1 MKQTGSLP
9 KVNPP
14 STKTK
19 TRKLNSSRTNLV
31 EKEQEKPLQRLKSNN
46 EI

>member
-14 STKTK
+14 PTK
-19 TRKLNSSRTNLV
+19 TRELNSSRTNL
-31 EKEQEKPLQRLKSNN
+31 EKEKEKGKPLQRLKSNN
-46 EI
+46 EV